1 MFVQLTLAVSV
12 LAAGEDQEDSD
23 LQSRGPYEFQ
33 FRVDDPETFNKYE
46 VGVQTVSLK
55 SSSKLCCKIQEA
67 GDPNIVTGSYRINL
81 PDGRT
86 QVVSYEVRT
95 EER

>member
-33 FRVDDPETFNKYE
+33 FRVDDPETFNNYE
-46 VGVQTVSLK
+46 VSLF
-55 SSSKLCCKIQEA
+55 LNLIMFNEHIDFQ
-67 GDPNIVTGSYRINL
+67 DPR
-81 PDGRT
+81 GRGP
-86 QVVSYEVRT
+86 QHSNWELQDQPA
-95 EER
+95 

>member
-33 FRVDDPETFNKYE
+33 FRVDDPETFNNYE
-46 VGVQTVSLK
+46 VGVSTAGLNYVVTSNIQR
-55 SSSKLCCKIQEA
+55 SKRP
-67 GDPNIVTGSYRINL
+67 GTPT
-81 PDGRT
+81 
-86 QVVSYEVRT
+86 
-95 EER
+95 

>member
-33 FRVDDPETFNKYE
+33 FRVDDPETFNNYE
-46 VGVQTVSLK
+46 VVNSGKCLTITLDT
-55 SSSKLCCKIQEA
+55 KIQEA
-67 GDPNIVTGSYRINL
+67 GDPSIVTGSYRINL

-86 QVVSYEVRT
+86 QVVSYEVSQGPG
-95 EER
+95 

>member
-33 FRVDDPETFNKYE
+33 FRVDDPETFNNYE
-46 VGVQTVSLK
+46 VGVSVSTLFNEYTQYK
-55 SSSKLCCKIQEA
+55 
-67 GDPNIVTGSYRINL
+67 DPR
-81 PDGRT
+81 GRGPEHCHWEL
-86 QVVSYEVRT
+86 QDQPS
-95 EER
+95 

>member
-33 FRVDDPETFNKYE
+33 FRVDDPETFNNYE
-46 VGVQTVSLK
+46 VGVSMSTLENV
-55 SSSKLCCKIQEA
+55 
-67 GDPNIVTGSYRINL
+67 
-81 PDGRT
+81 
-86 QVVSYEVRT
+86 
-95 EER
+95 

>member
-1 MFVQLTLAVSV
+1 MLLLTLISPL
-12 LAAGEDQEDSD
+12 LAADKAEED
-23 LQSRGPYEFQ
+23 QSRGPYEFQ

-46 VGVQTVSLK
+46 VGVQAVSLK

-86 QVVSYEVRT
+86 QVVSYEVRI